1 MEYTNRYTLARGI
14 MDLRQKIIATAF
26 NLFYEQGFHA
36 CGVELLASQAG
47 TTKRTLYAHFGSKDG
62 LIAAVL
68 DYRHEQFFALVE
80 QALQGVSGAY
90 SETAYLDFIRA
101 WTHSP
106 EFHGCLF
113 INACAEF
120 SDPNSPFYQ
129 QASQH
134 KRQVRE
140 LLYQHFVAD
149 NSIDAQQA
157 KIAADRAFI
166 FGEGLIVA
174 VQAGQG
180 ELVGYF
186 GQA

>member
-1 MEYTNRYTLARGI
+1 MSTWVY
-14 MDLRQKIIATAF
+14 
-26 NLFYEQGFHA
+26 
-36 CGVELLASQAG
+36 
-47 TTKRTLYAHFGSKDG
+47 FGSKDG

-80 QALQGVSGAY
+80 QALQGVSGAD
-90 SETAYLDFIRA
+90 SETAYLDFICA
-101 WTHSP
+101 WTRSP
-106 EFHGCLF
+106 QFHGCLF

-140 LLYQHFVAD
+140 LLYRHFVCGDDVDEATL
-149 NSIDAQQA
+149 QYA
-157 KIAADRAFI
+157 KTLADRTFI
-166 FGEGLIVA
+166 FGEGLIV
-174 VQAGQG
+174 AGQG

-186 GQA
+186 GQAEH